1 MLGLSMQHRTLAA
14 FVALTMLLVSS
25 SGCLG
30 LLQGREYMESLRGE
44 PDADIS
50 ATPLTIEHTF
60 VNLQQEEWDEDF
72 PIDSSVTGIAVYF
85 KAVFTGSDIIPDDI
99 DSRYVNVTIYDSSGI
114 EIWSK
119 ERTMSEGTLEER
131 IEPQENGKFLSG
143 DWNVVIKALGWGLAV
158 TENAELQ
165 DSFLVTITVTRTC
178 LEFPPDYSECITL

>member
-1 MLGLSMQHRTLAA
+1 M
-14 FVALTMLLVSS
+14 
-25 SGCLG
+25 
-30 LLQGREYMESLRGE
+30 
-44 PDADIS
+44 
-50 ATPLTIEHTF
+50 
-60 VNLQQEEWDEDF
+60 
-72 PIDSSVTGIAVYF
+72 TGIAIYF

-99 DSRYVNVTIYDSSGI
+99 DSRYVNVTIYDSNGI

-178 LEFPPDYSECITL
+178 LEFPPDYGECITL

>member
-85 KAVFTGSDIIPDDI
+85 VTSFFGGDSIPDDL
-99 DSRYVNVTIYDSSGI
+99 DSRYVNVTIFDSNGADV
-114 EIWSK
+114 WSN
-119 ERTMSEGTLEER
+119 ERTNYGTMLQVE
-131 IEPQENGKFLSG
+131 IPPQENGKFLSG
-143 DWNVVIKALGWGLAV
+143 DWNVVIRALGGGLAV
-158 TENAELQ
+158 AENTAFQ

-178 LEFPPDYSECITL
+178 IEFPPDYSECITL